1 MQIRGDLG
9 EQAAPCPSGDGAVSK
24 LVDLLRTIVYSGSLD
39 VRAVLQVGQGPV
51 LLARCMC
58 ALYRSTCSWAFRGD
72 SLGDI
77 KVSRWRKVLLC

>member
-1 MQIRGDLG
+1 MQIRGGGDLG

-24 LVDLLRTIVYSGSLD
+24 LVDLLRTIVYCGSLD

-58 ALYRSTCSWAFRGD
+58 VCIVPQY
-72 SLGDI
+72 
-77 KVSRWRKVLLC
+77 VLLGLLGRLAG